1 MTATVDPGEYSWQI
15 SHHRSDLRIRDYL
28 EAIKYWGNYPDPRIK
43 GVVFCENSGAD
54 QHIFETAATEFR
66 STRAFEALGFHG
78 NTRPPGMHYGYA
90 ELGTIDYACQ
100 NSLIIKKHRHF
111 IKVSG
116 RLVFPRLTPLV
127 DTLDDDT
134 LTAVDCRRAYRGE
147 NGVRLRARTQMMV
160 FERGFYNR
168 VLLGTRVEMLGNCS
182 NIEEFLAQKLLPL
195 YQDRMPGIYL
205 RWKVE
210 CPALGYGAAYN
221 KNYASIQERLKY
233 TVRSTCRWLLPS
245 IWL

>member
-1 MTATVDPGEYSWQI
+1 MTATVNPGEYAGQI
-15 SHHRSDLRIRDYL
+15 SHNRSDLRISDYL
-28 EAIKYWGNYPDPRIK
+28 EAIRFWGNHPDPRIK

-54 QHIFETAATEFR
+54 HHIFEIAAAEFR
-66 STRAFEALGFHG
+66 CTRGFEVLAFQG
-78 NTRPPGMHYGYA
+78 NTRPHGMHYGYA

-100 NSLIIKKHRHF
+100 NSLLIKKHRHF
-111 IKVSG
+111 IKVTG

-134 LTAVDCRRAYRGE
+134 LAAVDCRRAYRAE
-147 NGVRLRARTQMMV
+147 NGAPLRARTQMMV
-160 FERGFYNR
+160 FEREFYAR
-168 VLLGTRVEMLGNCS
+168 VLLGAREEMLGNCS
-182 NIEEFLAQKLLPL
+182 HIEEFLAQKLLLL
-195 YQDRMPGIYL
+195 YQGRTPGIYL

-221 KNYASIQERLKY
+221 KNYASARERLKD
-233 TVRSTCRWLLPS
+233 TIRSTCRWLIPS